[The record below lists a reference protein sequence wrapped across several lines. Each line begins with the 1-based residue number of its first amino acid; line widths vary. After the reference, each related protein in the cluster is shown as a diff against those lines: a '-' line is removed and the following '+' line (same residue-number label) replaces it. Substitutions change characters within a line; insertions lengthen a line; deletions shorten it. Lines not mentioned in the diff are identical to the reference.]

1 MTGVVQ
7 SVERDVATVFVE
19 STELRQGAEI
29 PLLSLR
35 AVYQR
40 GQYVKVVHGEHYGK
54 IGFVVGIADEFLTV
68 HDHRKSTSDAEKEA
82 RAPVAQTLRFVKS
95 RAQNNVYVGRDV
107 RIIGAEIHKGFVGR
121 IVKRMDN
128 NDMMAEVELYGHL
141 AFAKSD
147 HLTIPLAHLADMND
161 PTLTPLV
168 QVYDSQVGRPFPNQ
182 KIIRRHAPQRDQPD
196 YDVPRHTLVPSAI
209 DPRQPPPAATP
220 VWTGSSSTP
229 AWDPSSQTPAHIS
242 EDRLP
247 QPESFRT

>member
-1 MTGVVQ
+1 M
-7 SVERDVATVFVE
+7 
-19 STELRQGAEI
+19 
-29 PLLSLR
+29 
-35 AVYQR
+35 
-40 GQYVKVVHGEHYGK
+40 
-54 IGFVVGIADEFLTV
+54 
-68 HDHRKSTSDAEKEA
+68 
-82 RAPVAQTLRFVKS
+82 
-95 RAQNNVYVGRDV
+95 
-107 RIIGAEIHKGFVGR
+107 GR

-128 NDMMAEVELYGHL
+128 DDTMAEVELYGHL

-147 HLTIPLAHLADMND
+147 HLKIPLAHLADM
-161 PTLTPLV
+161 
-168 QVYDSQVGRPFPNQ
+168 PFPNQ